1 MSFFTS
7 VDENVICIARN
18 NSEHDLSSFAPVSF
32 ELEGNTWPS
41 VEHYFQAMKFPAGD
55 YQDSIRLA
63 KTAKQAQKMGRTRF
77 KKIRKDWAK
86 VREVIMTRAVYTKC
100 RTHAAIAEQLLVTG
114 EETLVDNNQ
123 YDYFWGC
130 GRDRR
135 GNNAYGK
142 VLMNVRAKL
151 REEQKP

>member
-1 MSFFTS
+1 VSFFTS

-18 NSEHDLSSFAPVSF
+18 NMDHNLSSFALVSF
-32 ELEGNTWPS
+32 ELEDKVWPS
-41 VEHYFQAMKFPAGD
+41 VEHYFQAMKFPVGD
-55 YQDSIRLA
+55 YPESIRLA
-63 KTAKQAQKMGRTRF
+63 KTAKKAQKLGRNRF
-77 KKIRKDWAK
+77 KKIRKDWSQ
-86 VREVIMTRAVYTKC
+86 VREIIMTRAVYTKC
-100 RTHAAIAEQLLVTG
+100 RTHSDIARELLATG

-151 REEQKP
+151 REEQNT